1 MVKHFYVK
9 FGDSRCIVYFSFCA
23 EKQTHRQLEVKVY
36 PETDFSMGKYFM
48 LKESV
53 KMGTM

>member
-1 MVKHFYVK
+1 MVNHFYVK